1 MMAPITPNGVTPDV
15 LTWADVLALVTQLD
29 GSGLVDAEVTTQGV
43 SIRVS
48 RHALPT
54 AANALRPATAAV
66 PTPPAP
72 VAPSPTA
79 SAAAPAAPTPPE
91 AAGTDEPTGPEI
103 TATMLGTLYLRPSP
117 DAAPFVQVGD
127 TVAVDTTVAVI
138 EVMKMMNTVV
148 AGVSGR
154 ITEICRPEG
163 QMVEHGDV
171 LFRLAAER

>member
-1 MMAPITPNGVTPDV
+1 MTAAAASHPGTPGA

-29 GSGLVDAEVTTQGV
+29 ASGLADAAVTTQGV
-43 SIRVS
+43 TIRVS
-48 RHALPT
+48 RGAL
-54 AANALRPATAAV
+54 
-66 PTPPAP
+66 TPLAPAP
-72 VAPSPTA
+72 PVTSAPAPPVTPVP
-79 SAAAPAAPTPPE
+79 AAPAATTP
-91 AAGTDEPTGPEI
+91 ATSVVTAEPRGPEV

-148 AGVSGR
+148 AGVAGR
-154 ITEICRPEG
+154 IAEVCRPEG

-171 LFRLAAER
+171 LFRLATDA